1 MERAS
6 NKLSG
11 NDMYDFAN
19 ILFSGP
25 CSARCYF
32 CIGSQINPD
41 LRRPNLTQYPPAGIE
56 QLMALIWEA
65 NIRQVVFS
73 GTDTDP
79 QLYRHEEQLLAFL
92 RRNLPPGVQ
101 FSLHTN
107 GRQALRKMSVFN
119 QYDRV
124 TISLPSFDP
133 QVYFQMMGVHNPP
146 DLARILAQAEAPVKI
161 SCLVDEHNA
170 PGLLDFLTHCHDLG
184 IRRLVLRKLFG
195 DTHPMQSR
203 LEIVMPALTPRASY
217 RGNPVYQFGAME
229 VTVWDFLETQSRAIN
244 LFADGT
250 LSDQYL
256 LTSPGWAGEADYLH
270 KTLSNWTASAPASS
284 MA

>member
-1 MERAS
+1 
-6 NKLSG
+6 
-11 NDMYDFAN
+11 MYDFAN

-32 CIGSQINPD
+32 CIGRQINP
-41 LRRPNLTQYPPAGIE
+41 RFKEPNLSHYPPAGIE
-56 QLMALIWEA
+56 HLITLIREE

-79 QLYRHEEQLLAFL
+79 QLYRYEERLLAFL
-92 RRNLPPGVQ
+92 RQNLPPGVQ

-107 GRQALRKMSVFN
+107 GRQALRKMAVFN
-119 QYDRV
+119 QYNRV

-133 QVYFQMMGVHNPP
+133 VVYFQMMGVHHPP
-146 DLARILAQAEAPVKI
+146 DLARILEQAETPIKI
-161 SCLVDEHNA
+161 SCLVDEHNT
-170 PGLLDFLTHCHDLG
+170 PGLPDFLARCHDLG

-195 DTHPMQSR
+195 DTRPIQTW
-203 LEIVMPALTPRASY
+203 LEAVLPVLTPQAAY

-256 LTSPGWAGEADYLH
+256 LTSPGWSGETDYRH

-284 MA
+284 MV